1 MKLSYLLLG
10 LLPTLAGAAQ
20 ARAQAADSSATA
32 SAIRAT
38 AQRYYAA
45 TQADSHLLNGTE
57 YVSRPKPY
65 VQGSP
70 YFLLP
75 SPQPGS
81 LRYDGFDFVR
91 VPMLYDCH
99 LDRVVVLP
107 PSRAIALQLV
117 PEKVASFTL
126 GGHHFVRLT
135 TDSVANP
142 QVRTGF
148 YDLLVDG
155 PARLLARR
163 TRKLSERPTPQ
174 GMEGHYDETIRY
186 VLQRDTAYYV
196 VSRLK
201 DVTAIFPAKK
211 SDLQRFVRS
220 RHLYFR
226 EESRAASLT
235 ALVAYYN
242 TLAQ

>member
-1 MKLSYLLLG
+1 M
-10 LLPTLAGAAQ
+10 TVA
-20 ARAQAADSSATA
+20 
-32 SAIRAT
+32 

-70 YFLLP
+70 FFLLP

-81 LRYDGFDFVR
+81 LRYDGFDFVA

-163 TRKLSERPTPQ
+163 TRKLSERPTQ
-174 GMEGHYDETIRY
+174 FGMEGYYDETIRY
-186 VLQRDTAYYV
+186 VLQRDTDYYV
-196 VSRLK
+196 VSRLR
-201 DVTAIFPAKK
+201 DITAIFPTKK
-211 SDLQRFVRS
+211 ADLQRFARS
-220 RHLYFR
+220 RHLSFR
-226 EESRAASLT
+226 EEGRAASLT

-242 TLAQ
+242 TLVR